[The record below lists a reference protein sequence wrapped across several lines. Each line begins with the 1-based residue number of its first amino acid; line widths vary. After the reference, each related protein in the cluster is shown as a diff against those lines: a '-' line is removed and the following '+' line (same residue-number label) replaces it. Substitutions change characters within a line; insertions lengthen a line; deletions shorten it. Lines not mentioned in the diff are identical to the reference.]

1 MLYPFRP
8 DHAEWKRA
16 IRIEYLRAFAI
27 ASLGFGL
34 DDIVFAEIKFSVMQ
48 KHLPFPRSR
57 RLTLNSE
64 FQRVRTEGFSIR
76 GEILTIGF
84 LKNAEACAAR
94 AGFITSRRVG
104 SAVVRNR
111 TRRRLREIFRRHQH
125 ELNAGI
131 WIVTIASPRAA
142 GQTFPVLED
151 EWLRLVQRASI
162 LAL

>member
-1 MLYPFRP
+1 
-8 DHAEWKRA
+8 
-16 IRIEYLRAFAI
+16 
-27 ASLGFGL
+27 
-34 DDIVFAEIKFSVMQ
+34 MQ
-48 KHLPFPRSR
+48 KHLRFPRSR

-84 LKNAEACAAR
+84 LKNSEACVAR

-125 ELNAGI
+125 ELNAGV

-142 GQTFPVLED
+142 GQTFLVLED

>member
-1 MLYPFRP
+1 
-8 DHAEWKRA
+8 
-16 IRIEYLRAFAI
+16 
-27 ASLGFGL
+27 
-34 DDIVFAEIKFSVMQ
+34 MQ
-48 KHLPFPRSR
+48 KGLHFPKSR
-57 RLTLNSE
+57 RLTLDSE

-111 TRRRLREIFRRHQH
+111 TRRRLREIFRKHQH
-125 ELNAGI
+125 ELSAGV
-131 WIVTIASPRAA
+131 WIVTIASARAA
-142 GQTFPVLED
+142 RQTFRGLED